1 MVQKKRRNHSSAFK
15 AKVALAALKGGKTLA
30 ELAEQFDVH
39 PTLIQ
44 HWKKHLIDGADH
56 VFGGTAVEAQHT
68 EREVKK
74 PQVKV
79 RTLTNKND
87 KEAPTVAGQNH
98 WARIRMNRETTRI
111 IKSLQPEKLK
121 VLELSGSTWGYKE
134 SFKEYKS
141 LQYPD
146 FDICESFLD
155 EQYDLIIAEQVF
167 EHLLWP
173 LRAGKNVLR
182 MLNCG
187 GHFLITTPFM
197 IRIHPAPEDCTRWT
211 ETGLRYFLAECG
223 FPVKSIKTWS
233 WGNRECAVANLFGWV
248 EYNPNIHSLRN
259 EPDVPLV
266 VWALAQK

>member
-1 MVQKKRRNHSSAFK
+1 VECSGLAFSQQK
-15 AKVALAALKGGKTLA
+15 GDKTLA

-39 PTLIQ
+39 PDQIQ
-44 HWKKHLIDGADH
+44 DWRKRLVESTED
-56 VFGGTAVEAQHT
+56 VLGGNAVEAQHT
-68 EREVKK
+68 EREAEK
-74 PQVKV
+74 PQVEV
-79 RTLTNKND
+79 GRLTNEND

-98 WARIRMNRETTRI
+98 WARIIMNRETTRI
-111 IKSLQPEKLK
+111 IKSLQPGNLK
-121 VLELSGSTWGYKE
+121 VLELSGSIWGYKE

-173 LRAGKNVLR
+173 LRAGRNVLR
-182 MLNCG
+182 MLNRG

-223 FPVKSIKTWS
+223 FPVESIKTWS
-233 WGNRECAVANLFGWV
+233 WGNRACAVANLFNWV
-248 EYNPNIHSLRN
+248 KYNPNVHSLQN
-259 EPDVPLV
+259 EPDVPVV